1 MKQLLLIGGMIFL
14 SVLSNAQLFM
24 NNQPSVTKGVLFDK
38 SNNHKLEAA
47 FITFDFGGNQSVVA
61 MTDSDGSFVLTN
73 IPKNVLSVKIVMPG
87 YEDKVITNIQ
97 GLDDVEYHIALEPKK
112 VQIQSIY
119 EK

>member
-1 MKQLLLIGGMIFL
+1 
-14 SVLSNAQLFM
+14 
-24 NNQPSVTKGVLFDK
+24 
-38 SNNHKLEAA
+38 
-47 FITFDFGGNQSVVA
+47 